1 MVNVNL
7 MVTTKKTV
15 IEYIEKENILL
26 QKKKKST
33 KHKKTVIQ
41 EMRGEKSHKT
51 LQKNSKI
58 TDSNPLP
65 VSNHSKCKRVK
76 LLTDW

>member
-1 MVNVNL
+1 

-26 QKKKKST
+26 QKKKST

-41 EMRGEKSHKT
+41 EMRGGEKDM

>member
-1 MVNVNL
+1 
-7 MVTTKKTV
+7 MVTTKKPV

-26 QKKKKST
+26 QKKKST

-41 EMRGEKSHKT
+41 EMRGEKSHVT
-51 LQKNSKI
+51 KNSKI

>member
-1 MVNVNL
+1 MGGGG
-7 MVTTKKTV
+7 
-15 IEYIEKENILL
+15 KE
-26 QKKKKST
+26 
-33 KHKKTVIQ
+33 
-41 EMRGEKSHKT
+41 M